1 MEIKTFLDFEF
12 DIDELRSKS
21 APLYCRYASE
31 LEPQT
36 AYIEIDCRNGAID
49 VGYYSEIGNAVP
61 VAVAYQRARRYSIPA
76 NVSGK
81 ALAELLESSEF
92 LALAERIYQGVTI
105 NQNGGNFIGRADDDA
120 QEAEEELR
128 SQLHS
133 LNHHLLE
140 VWDVDD
146 WLFTNHVLEEH
157 WYHEPLRLAVE
168 NLRIAAEE
176 ESVFIDGDLGTAL
189 LDSSHF
195 RFRHG
200 YTVSKAHVDALL
212 AHGMIGLDESQ
223 QWREQSWR
231 HLPDKQE

>member
-81 ALAELLESSEF
+81 ALAELLE
-92 LALAERIYQGVTI
+92 
-105 NQNGGNFIGRADDDA
+105 
-120 QEAEEELR
+120 
-128 SQLHS
+128 
-133 LNHHLLE
+133 
-140 VWDVDD
+140 
-146 WLFTNHVLEEH
+146 
-157 WYHEPLRLAVE
+157 
-168 NLRIAAEE
+168 
-176 ESVFIDGDLGTAL
+176 
-189 LDSSHF
+189 
-195 RFRHG
+195 
-200 YTVSKAHVDALL
+200 
-212 AHGMIGLDESQ
+212 
-223 QWREQSWR
+223 
-231 HLPDKQE
+231 